1 MGNETENRKL
11 IMQQI
16 DNKMSAYRGTAT
28 IPPPGEGWIQAIR
41 MALNMTQEQ
50 LAKKIGITPQ
60 SLSDFEKREKN
71 GTITLNSLRQ
81 VAKALEMELLYAIV
95 SREETLEQII
105 DGKAMEKA
113 REIVNRT
120 DDNMKLEGQGTGPG
134 SLMRAFENKRKE
146 LNNEIPKF
154 LWD

>member
-1 MGNETENRKL
+1 MKTENRKL
-11 IMQQI
+11 VLQQI
-16 DNKMSAYRGTAT
+16 DNRMSAYRGLVS
-28 IPPPGEGWIQAIR
+28 IPQPGEGWIQAIR
-41 MALNMTQEQ
+41 TALNMTQEQ
-50 LAKKIGITPQ
+50 LAKKMGITPQ

-71 GTITLNSLRQ
+71 GTITLNSLKL
-81 VAKALEMELLYAIV
+81 VARALGMDLVYAITTA
-95 SREETLEQII
+95 EETLEQII

-120 DDNMKLEGQGTGPG
+120 ATSMELEDQGNSPA
-134 SLMRAFENKRKE
+134 SLMKAFENKRKE

>member
-1 MGNETENRKL
+1 MKTENRKL
-11 IMQQI
+11 VMQQI
-16 DNKMSAYRGTAT
+16 DNKMSAYRGMAT

-41 MALNMTQEQ
+41 TALNMTQEQ

-105 DGKAMEKA
+105 DGKAME
-113 REIVNRT
+113 
-120 DDNMKLEGQGTGPG
+120 
-134 SLMRAFENKRKE
+134 
-146 LNNEIPKF
+146 
-154 LWD
+154 

>member
-1 MGNETENRKL
+1 MKTENRKL
-11 IMQQI
+11 ILQQI
-16 DNKMSAYRGTAT
+16 DNKMSAYRGLASTT
-28 IPPPGEGWIQAIR
+28 QPGDGWIQAIR
-41 MALNMTQEQ
+41 SALNMTQEQ
-50 LAKKIGITPQ
+50 LARKMGVSKQNI
-60 SLSDFEKREKN
+60 SEFEKREKN
-71 GTITLNSLRQ
+71 GTITLNSLKQ
-81 VAKALEMELLYAIV
+81 VAKALEMELVYALTT
-95 SREETLEQII
+95 REETLEQII

-120 DDNMKLEGQGTGPG
+120 NENMELEGQGTNPA